1 MLLLQISHKILTKVI
16 FSFFL
21 LGICLFWNIAAHG
34 ATINVSTIAE
44 LQTAINNSSSGDII
58 VLANGTY
65 LNNTINIGK
74 SNITVKAATPGGV
87 FLNGTN
93 DINLTGN
100 YIVFSGFQF
109 ISGDSGDA
117 NVIEVTGSHNTLS
130 QLNFNGYFSKKY
142 IQLAPES
149 QYCEISYCNIENK
162 PATAI
167 IGCTVQIN
175 TSPTFPGYHKI
186 RYCSFK
192 NFPGG
197 GGDYGNE
204 PIRIGLSTEGTNTSA
219 AVVEYCYFENTG
231 MGDSE
236 TISLKC
242 MGNVVRYCTFN
253 NNPEGQLVFRHG
265 KKNTAY
271 GNFFI
276 NSGGIR
282 VKEGQNHMIYN
293 NYFQGAANQSSLELM
308 NYDVDP
314 LDNVFVYHNT
324 FYKPGVIEFGG
335 TGTYPPTN
343 VKFVNNIIYKQS
355 GTILSDLNTNVT
367 YVNNIFY
374 GGASLGRT
382 YTGAEFINTDPLLL
396 LNSAGYYGLSSASPA
411 INTSNGT
418 YTDIVDNEYVTDDD
432 SYILL
437 DIEGQTRPT
446 DKTLKDIGCDEY
458 TTGTITNHPLVL
470 SDVGPSYLGGPGS
483 KLNQTITFNAL
494 PLKTLGN
501 PDFNPGATASS
512 GLTVA
517 YSSSNSSVATI
528 VSGKIHISGAGTSI
542 ITASQAGDDTYNS
555 APNVSQTLTV
565 VLPPSSYFD
574 LSAWK
579 LQTLDANNAFTEI
592 MSAQLVAG
600 FNSDLFY
607 TNPPDNSMVFKV
619 PSNGATTSGSTYPRT
634 ELRQMSGGANWELL
648 DPTEHYLTAQCKVI
662 TVASAK
668 PQTIIGQI
676 HGSDDESEL
685 LKLRWTG
692 YLPGQCFIEALYQ
705 ANDAI
710 RTEYKV
716 KLAEGLS
723 LGSLI
728 TYVISMK
735 NGIITTTVNG
745 NSASQTYTTNFYGT
759 TDRYY
764 FKAGNYLS
772 YNGIDPI
779 VIGQNQF
786 YKLSLSRQNQTITFG
801 SLPTK
806 VYGDSDFSPD
816 ATSSSG
822 LTVSYSSSN
831 NSVAT
836 IVNGNIHIVGAG
848 TTDIIASQPGDLFYG
863 AASDVIRT
871 LTVSKKDQTI
881 TFGPL
886 ATKYVGDNDF
896 EPGASAS
903 SSLPISYSSLNTGVA
918 TIVDGKIHIV
928 GQGSSVI
935 TASQFG
941 DSNFNAAID
950 VSQTLIVSTKL
961 SQTITF
967 NSISSKVFGDA
978 DFSLGAVASSGLPV
992 SYFSSNNE
1000 VATIV
1005 GSNIHIAGAG
1015 TTEITAKQAGNES
1028 YGAAQDVIQTL
1039 IINKKDQVI
1048 TFNALTDRIMGDTDF
1063 NPGATS
1069 NSGLV
1074 VSYTSSNTSVAIIVG
1089 GNIHLVGGGTTIITA
1104 SQSGDANHNGA
1115 ISIQHTLNV
1124 SKRDQTITFNS
1135 LPSKFVAEPD
1145 FSPGATS
1152 SSGLIVTYESSN
1164 TAVATIINGKI
1175 HIVGYGNSTI
1185 TALQAGNAMYSQAP
1199 VVLQNLLVSK
1209 RDQTITFNPL
1219 PSKIVGDAD
1228 FDAGAY
1234 SSSGLTVT
1242 YSSLNNSVATILNGN
1257 IHIVGAGTSVI
1268 TASQP
1273 GDAVFSSAQEMTQLL
1288 TVSPS
1293 TSIIDNHSEISILSI
1308 YPNPASRVI
1317 NLSFKIE
1324 GFEDLTITMYNLS
1337 GQQVKTLINDQK
1349 SPGNYE
1355 LAFDISDQNKGL
1367 YFVKFTTNSFSK
1379 TYKLVVE

>member
-1 MLLLQISHKILTKVI
+1 MSLLEILNRVLNKVI
-16 FSFFL
+16 FSFFI
-21 LGICLFWNIAAHG
+21 LGICLFWNIATHG

-93 DINLTGN
+93 DINLAGN

-117 NVIEVTGSHNTLS
+117 NVIEVTGNHNTLT

-265 KKNTAY
+265 KRNTAY

-293 NYFQGAANQSSLELM
+293 NYFHGAVNQSSLELM

-314 LDNVFVYHNT
+314 LDNIFVYHNT

-335 TGTYPPTN
+335 TGLNPPTN
-343 VKFVNNIIYKQS
+343 VKFVNNIIYKTS
-355 GTILSDLNTNVT
+355 GTILSDLS
-367 YVNNIFY
+367 NNISFFGNLY
-374 GGASLGRT
+374 NGGASLGRT
-382 YTGAEFINTDPLLL
+382 STSVEFQNIDPQLV
-396 LNSAGYYGLSSASPA
+396 LNSSACYGLSSTSPA
-411 INTSNGT
+411 IDASYGT
-418 YTDIVDNEYVTDDD
+418 YTNILDNPDVDDD
-432 SYILL
+432 SGILL
-437 DIEGQTRPT
+437 DFEGQSRPT

-458 TTGTITNHPLVL
+458 TTGTIINHPLVL
-470 SDVGPSYLGGPGS
+470 TDVGPSYLGGPGS

-494 PLKTLGN
+494 PLKTVGN
-501 PDFNPGATASS
+501 IDFNPVATASS
-512 GLTVA
+512 GLTVT
-517 YSSSNSSVATI
+517 YTSSNSSIATI
-528 VSGKIHISGAGTSI
+528 VSGNIHISGAGTSI
-542 ITASQAGDDTYNS
+542 ITAFQAGDDTYNP

-579 LQTLDANNAFTEI
+579 LQTLDASNAFTEI

-634 ELRQMSGGANWELL
+634 ELRQMSGGANWELF
-648 DPTEHYLTAQCKVI
+648 DPTEHYLIAQCKVI

-735 NGIITTTVNG
+735 NGTITTTVNG

-779 VIGQNQF
+779 IIGQNQF

-801 SLPTK
+801 TLPTK
-806 VYGDSDFSPD
+806 IYGDSDFSPD

-836 IVNGNIHIVGAG
+836 IVGGNIHIVGAG
-848 TTDIIASQPGDLFYG
+848 ITDITASQPGDLFYN

-881 TFGPL
+881 TFGTL
-886 ATKYVGDNDF
+886 ATKYIGDNDF
-896 EPGASAS
+896 EPGALAS
-903 SSLPISYSSLNTGVA
+903 SGLPITYSSLNTGVA

-928 GQGSSVI
+928 GEGSSVI

-978 DFSLGAVASSGLPV
+978 DFTIGAEASSGLPV
-992 SYFSSNNE
+992 SYSSSNIE
-1000 VATIV
+1000 VATII
-1005 GSNIHIAGAG
+1005 GSNIHIVGAG
-1015 TTEITAKQAGNES
+1015 TTEITAKQAGNDT
-1028 YGAAQDVIQTL
+1028 YGAAQDIVQTL
-1039 IINKKDQVI
+1039 IINKKDQVV
-1048 TFNALTDRIMGDTDF
+1048 TFNALSNRIMGDTDF

-1069 NSGLV
+1069 SSGLM

-1104 SQSGDANHNGA
+1104 SQLGDANHNAA

-1124 SKRDQTITFNS
+1124 LKKDQIITFNS

-1145 FSPGATS
+1145 FNPGATS
-1152 SSGLIVTYESSN
+1152 SSGLVVTYESSN

-1199 VVLQNLLVSK
+1199 AVLQNLLVSK

-1273 GDAVFSSAQEMTQLL
+1273 GDAVFNAAQDITQLL
-1288 TVSPS
+1288 TISPS
-1293 TSIIDNHSEISILSI
+1293 TSIFDNNSEISNLSI
-1308 YPNPASRVI
+1308 YPNPASRVLK
-1317 NLSFKIE
+1317 LSFKLE
-1324 GFEDLTITMYNLS
+1324 DFEEITITMFNLS
-1337 GQQVKTLINDQK
+1337 GQQVKTLVNDQK
-1349 SPGNYE
+1349 APGNYE
-1355 LAFDISDQNKGL
+1355 LTFDIGDQSKGL